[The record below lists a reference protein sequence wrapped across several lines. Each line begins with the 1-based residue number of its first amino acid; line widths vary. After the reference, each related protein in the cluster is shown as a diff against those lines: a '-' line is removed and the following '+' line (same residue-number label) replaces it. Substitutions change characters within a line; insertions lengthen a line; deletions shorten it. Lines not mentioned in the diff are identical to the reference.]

1 MRSAREGDELRTGTN
16 MRALLSAIASGKEEI
31 ERTGRKHGW
40 SVGIRE
46 EMLDRLQAMVREPM
60 QRGSDV
66 VMSSIPPEW
75 REQAT
80 ERVSKADSVI
90 RKMTCDITTEDWSLQ
105 HCQDYLVELEM
116 VTRLLTDPPGHSRR
130 SWEGPPAPARAD
142 GEDTAAPDSPVG

>member
-1 MRSAREGDELRTGTN
+1 
-16 MRALLSAIASGKEEI
+16 
-31 ERTGRKHGW
+31 
-40 SVGIRE
+40 
-46 EMLDRLQAMVREPM
+46 MLDRLQAMVREPM

-90 RKMTCDITTEDWSLQ
+90 RKITCDTTTEDWSLQ

-116 VTRLLTDPPGHSRR
+116 VTSGVLMALRL
-130 SWEGPPAPARAD
+130 
-142 GEDTAAPDSPVG
+142 TANDISSEQVSQQAEHLGSKA